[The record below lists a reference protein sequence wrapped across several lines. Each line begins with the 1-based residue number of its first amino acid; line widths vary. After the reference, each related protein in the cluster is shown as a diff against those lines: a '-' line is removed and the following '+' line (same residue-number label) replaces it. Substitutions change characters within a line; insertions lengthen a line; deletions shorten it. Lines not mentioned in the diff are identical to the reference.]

1 MSTLKDKIVIASSNK
16 GKIKEFQSYFDS
28 FGLILIPQEEM
39 GVSDIEETGKT
50 YVENSI
56 LKARHASKVT
66 GLPAIA
72 DDSGLSVEYLDG
84 QPGIYSAR
92 FSGPGSDDKK
102 NRDLLLKK
110 LEGVPFEERHASY
123 HAVITLL
130 HHHDDPTPYIAHG
143 IWHGIIAKEE
153 KGEFGFGYD
162 SLFIVPDLGCHA
174 AELDVETKQNY
185 SHRGIALRKLTKYLS
200 TNKID
205 C

>member
-28 FGLILIPQEEM
+28 FGLILIPQKEM

-102 NRDLLLKK
+102 NRNLLLKK
-110 LEGVPFEERHASY
+110 LESVPFEKRHASY

-130 HHHDDPTPYIAHG
+130 HDHNDPTPYIAHG

-162 SLFIVPDLGCHA
+162 SLFIVPDLKCHA

>member
-16 GKIKEFQSYFDS
+16 GKIKEFQSYFDF
-28 FGLILIPQEEM
+28 FGLILIPQKEM

-92 FSGPGSDDKK
+92 FSGPGSDDKR

-110 LEGVPFEERHASY
+110 LKGVPFEKRHASY

-162 SLFIVPDLGCHA
+162 SLFIVPDLRCHA

-205 C
+205 R

>member
-28 FGLILIPQEEM
+28 FGLILIPQKEM

-205 C
+205 R

>member
-1 MSTLKDKIVIASSNK
+1 VSTLKDKIVIASSNK

-28 FGLILIPQEEM
+28 FGLILIPQKEM

-110 LEGVPFEERHASY
+110 LEGIPFEERHASY

-185 SHRGIALRKLTKYLS
+185 SHRGIALRKLTEYLS

-205 C
+205 R

>member
-102 NRDLLLKK
+102 NRNLLLKK
-110 LEGVPFEERHASY
+110 LESVPFEKRHASY

-130 HHHDDPTPYIAHG
+130 HHHNDPTPYIAHG

-153 KGEFGFGYD
+153 KGAFGFGYD

-174 AELDVETKQNY
+174 AELDAETKQNF

-205 C
+205 R

>member
-28 FGLILIPQEEM
+28 FGLILIPQKEM

-102 NRDLLLKK
+102 NRNLLLKK
-110 LEGVPFEERHASY
+110 LESVPFEERHASY

-174 AELDVETKQNY
+174 AELDIEAKQNY

-205 C
+205 R

>member
-28 FGLILIPQEEM
+28 FGLILIPQKEM

-174 AELDVETKQNY
+174 AELDVETKQNF

>member
-1 MSTLKDKIVIASSNK
+1 MSTFKDKIVIASSNK

-28 FGLILIPQEEM
+28 FGLILIPQKEM

-102 NRDLLLKK
+102 NRNLLLKK
-110 LEGVPFEERHASY
+110 LEGVPSEKRHASY

-205 C
+205 R

>member
-56 LKARHASKVT
+56 LKARNASKVT

-162 SLFIVPDLGCHA
+162 SLFIVPDLRCHA

-205 C
+205 R

>member
-1 MSTLKDKIVIASSNK
+1 
-16 GKIKEFQSYFDS
+16 
-28 FGLILIPQEEM
+28 M

-102 NRDLLLKK
+102 NRDLLLRK

-130 HHHDDPTPYIAHG
+130 HHHGDPTPYIAHG

-162 SLFIVPDLGCHA
+162 SLFIVPDLRCHA

-205 C
+205 R

>member
-28 FGLILIPQEEM
+28 FGLMLIPQKEM

-130 HHHDDPTPYIAHG
+130 HHHGDPTPYIAHG

-162 SLFIVPDLGCHA
+162 SLFIVPDLRCHA

-185 SHRGIALRKLTKYLS
+185 SHRGIALRQLTKYLS

-205 C
+205 R

>member
-28 FGLILIPQEEM
+28 FGLILIPQKEM

-110 LEGVPFEERHASY
+110 LEGVPFEKRHASY

-174 AELDVETKQNY
+174 AELDIETKQNY

-205 C
+205 R

>member
-130 HHHDDPTPYIAHG
+130 HHHGDPTPYIAHG

-174 AELDVETKQNY
+174 AELDVETKQNF

-205 C
+205 R

>member
-92 FSGPGSDDKK
+92 FSGPGSDDKR

-110 LEGVPFEERHASY
+110 LKGVPFEKRHASY

-162 SLFIVPDLGCHA
+162 SLFIVPDLRCRA

-205 C
+205 R

>member
-110 LEGVPFEERHASY
+110 LEGVPFEKRHASY

>member
-1 MSTLKDKIVIASSNK
+1 MSTLKDKIVIASSNQ

-28 FGLILIPQEEM
+28 FGLILIPQKEM

-130 HHHDDPTPYIAHG
+130 HHHGDPTPYIAHG

-162 SLFIVPDLGCHA
+162 SLFIVPDLRCHA

-205 C
+205 R

>member
-28 FGLILIPQEEM
+28 FGLILIPQKEM

-102 NRDLLLKK
+102 NRNLLLKK
-110 LEGVPFEERHASY
+110 LESVPFEKRQASY

-174 AELDVETKQNY
+174 AELDVETKQNF

>member
-28 FGLILIPQEEM
+28 FGLILIPQKEM

-110 LEGVPFEERHASY
+110 LEGVPLEERHASY

-205 C
+205 R

>member
-28 FGLILIPQEEM
+28 FGLILIPQKEM

-110 LEGVPFEERHASY
+110 LEGVPFEKRRASY
-123 HAVITLL
+123 HAIITLL

>member
-1 MSTLKDKIVIASSNK
+1 VSTLKDKIVIASSNK

-28 FGLILIPQEEM
+28 FGLILIPQKEM

-92 FSGPGSDDKK
+92 FSGLGGDDKK
-102 NRDLLLKK
+102 NRNLLLKK
-110 LEGVPFEERHASY
+110 LESVPFEERHASY

-174 AELDVETKQNY
+174 AELDVKTKQKY

-205 C
+205 R

>member
-28 FGLILIPQEEM
+28 FGLILIPQKEM

-102 NRDLLLKK
+102 NRNLLLKK
-110 LEGVPFEERHASY
+110 LEGIPFEKRHASY

-162 SLFIVPDLGCHA
+162 SLFIVPDLRCHA

-205 C
+205 R

>member
-123 HAVITLL
+123 QAVITLL

-162 SLFIVPDLGCHA
+162 SLFIVPDLRCHA

-205 C
+205 R

>member
-102 NRDLLLKK
+102 NRNLLLKK
-110 LEGVPFEERHASY
+110 LEGVPFEKRHASY

-130 HHHDDPTPYIAHG
+130 HHHNDPTPYIAHG

-174 AELDVETKQNY
+174 AELDVETKQNF

-205 C
+205 R

>member
-28 FGLILIPQEEM
+28 FGLILIPQKEM

>member
-28 FGLILIPQEEM
+28 FGLILIPQKEM

-92 FSGPGSDDKK
+92 FSGPVSDDKK

-185 SHRGIALRKLTKYLS
+185 SHRGIALRKLTEYLS
-200 TNKID
+200 TNKVD

>member
-130 HHHDDPTPYIAHG
+130 HHHGDPTPYIAHG

-174 AELDVETKQNY
+174 AELDIETKQNY

-205 C
+205 R

>member
-28 FGLILIPQEEM
+28 FGLILIPQKEM

-130 HHHDDPTPYIAHG
+130 HHHGDPTPYIAHG

-174 AELDVETKQNY
+174 AELDVETKQNF

-205 C
+205 R

>member
-16 GKIKEFQSYFDS
+16 GKIKEFQKYFDS
-28 FGLILIPQEEM
+28 FGLILIPQKEM

-162 SLFIVPDLGCHA
+162 SLFIVPDLRCHA

-205 C
+205 R

>member
-92 FSGPGSDDKK
+92 FSGPGSNDKK
-102 NRDLLLKK
+102 NRNLLLKK
-110 LEGVPFEERHASY
+110 LEGVPFEKRHASY

-130 HHHDDPTPYIAHG
+130 HHHNDPTPYIAHG

-174 AELDVETKQNY
+174 AELDVETKQNF

>member
-16 GKIKEFQSYFDS
+16 GKVKEFQSYFDS

-110 LEGVPFEERHASY
+110 LEGVPFEKRRASY

-205 C
+205 R

>member
-102 NRDLLLKK
+102 NRNLLLKK
-110 LEGVPFEERHASY
+110 LEGVPFEKRHASY

-205 C
+205 R

>member
-123 HAVITLL
+123 HAVITFL
-130 HHHDDPTPYIAHG
+130 HHHGDPTPYIAHG

-205 C
+205 R

>member
-28 FGLILIPQEEM
+28 FGLILIPQKEM

-110 LEGVPFEERHASY
+110 LEGVPFEERQASY

-162 SLFIVPDLGCHA
+162 SLFIVPDLKCHA

-205 C
+205 R

>member
-92 FSGPGSDDKK
+92 FSGPGRDDKK
-102 NRDLLLKK
+102 NRNLLLKK
-110 LEGVPFEERHASY
+110 LESVPFKKRHASY

-162 SLFIVPDLGCHA
+162 SLFIVPDLRCHA

-205 C
+205 R

>member
-1 MSTLKDKIVIASSNK
+1 MPTLKDKIVIASSNK

-28 FGLILIPQEEM
+28 FGLMLIPQKEM

-102 NRDLLLKK
+102 NRDLLLRK

-130 HHHDDPTPYIAHG
+130 HHHGDPTPYIAHG
-143 IWHGIIAKEE
+143 IWHGIIAKGE

-162 SLFIVPDLGCHA
+162 SLFIVPDLRCHA
-174 AELDVETKQNY
+174 AELDIKTKQNY

-205 C
+205 R

>member
-28 FGLILIPQEEM
+28 FGLILIPQKEM

-162 SLFIVPDLGCHA
+162 SLFIVPDLKCHA

-205 C
+205 R

>member
-28 FGLILIPQEEM
+28 FGLILIPQKEM

-102 NRDLLLKK
+102 NRDLLLRK

-162 SLFIVPDLGCHA
+162 SLFIVPDLRCHA

-205 C
+205 R

>member
-28 FGLILIPQEEM
+28 FGLMLIPQKEM

-130 HHHDDPTPYIAHG
+130 HHHGDPTPYIAHG

-162 SLFIVPDLGCHA
+162 SLFIVPDLRCHA

-205 C
+205 R